1 MQTENRKLTLK
12 NYIGYGTM
20 DLFGGGAFA
29 IIGAWMLYFFITYC
43 GLTPVEAGS
52 IIAIARII
60 DAIASPIMGHITD
73 NFGRTKLGKK
83 FGRRRFFLLVGS
95 PLMVIY
101 SLLWISDMNY
111 WYYLTVYI
119 LLEFLAAMVLIPFET
134 LGAEMTND
142 FNARTKLSTIRL
154 IYSGLG
160 TFLATFIPGRLFEI
174 FGKDSPQV
182 FLYNGIIFTFI
193 FMAALLITHR
203 TTWERKIEEDMIE
216 PDGVEKAP
224 AIESIKKVIIDLTST
239 FRIRSFR
246 QHLTMYI
253 CSFTAMDILNAVF
266 VYFVVFSLNKDA
278 VLAADLLSIGSLL
291 QMVCTILFGWL
302 VIKIGPAPSLKIS
315 YIAIITCIS
324 GYIFLYFTQP
334 TYMIIALY
342 AFSVILGIG
351 KSGLYYIPWNI
362 YTFIPDVDEMV
373 TRKRR
378 EGIFAG
384 IMTFTRKSTTAL
396 ATFLVG
402 VILQETGF
410 VASATT
416 QSTTAINGIVG
427 ILFFGTVGLV
437 GISLVISFKF
447 KLSKKTHS
455 IMINEINRL
464 KNNGSMEQADN
475 ETRSVLKALTGWD
488 YEKLW
493 GNNNVGYQNKLQ
505 NLEQQDFKQQDMN

>member
-1 MQTENRKLTLK
+1 
-12 NYIGYGTM
+12 
-20 DLFGGGAFA
+20 
-29 IIGAWMLYFFITYC
+29 
-43 GLTPVEAGS
+43 
-52 IIAIARII
+52 
-60 DAIASPIMGHITD
+60 
-73 NFGRTKLGKK
+73 
-83 FGRRRFFLLVGS
+83 
-95 PLMVIY
+95 
-101 SLLWISDMNY
+101 
-111 WYYLTVYI
+111 
-119 LLEFLAAMVLIPFET
+119 
-134 LGAEMTND
+134 
-142 FNARTKLSTIRL
+142 
-154 IYSGLG
+154 
-160 TFLATFIPGRLFEI
+160 
-174 FGKDSPQV
+174 
-182 FLYNGIIFTFI
+182 
-193 FMAALLITHR
+193 
-203 TTWERKIEEDMIE
+203 
-216 PDGVEKAP
+216 
-224 AIESIKKVIIDLTST
+224 
-239 FRIRSFR
+239 
-246 QHLTMYI
+246 MYI

-315 YIAIITCIS
+315 YTAIITCIS

-402 VILQETGF
+402 VILQESGF

-464 KNNGSMEQADN
+464 KNNGSMEQADD

-493 GNNNVGYQNKLQ
+493 GNNNVGYQNKRQ
-505 NLEQQDFKQQDMN
+505 NFEQQDFKQQDMN

>member
-1 MQTENRKLTLK
+1 MKFANRKLTMK
-12 NYIGYGTM
+12 NFIGYGTM

-29 IIGAWMLYFFITYC
+29 IIGAWMLYFYITFC

-52 IIAIARII
+52 IIAIARIV
-60 DAIASPIMGHITD
+60 DAIASPLMGHITD

-83 FGRRRFFLLVGS
+83 FGRRRFFLLLGA

-101 SLLWISDMNY
+101 SLLWISDMSY
-111 WYYLTVYI
+111 WYYLVVYI

-134 LGAEMTND
+134 LGAEMTDD
-142 FNARTKLSTIRL
+142 FDERTKLSTIRL

-174 FGKDSPQV
+174 FGKDSPQA

-193 FMAALLITHR
+193 FMASLLITHR
-203 TTWERKIEEDMIE
+203 TTWERNIEEDITKPSATEKLPLIE
-216 PDGVEKAP
+216 TT
-224 AIESIKKVIIDLTST
+224 KKFIIDLSST
-239 FRIRSFR
+239 LRIKSFR

-266 VYFVVFSLNKDA
+266 VYFIVFSLNKDA
-278 VLAADLLSIGSLL
+278 VLASDLLSIGSLL
-291 QMVCTILFGWL
+291 QMVCTLLFGWL

-315 YIAIITCIS
+315 YFAIMTSIS

-342 AFSVILGIG
+342 ILSTLLGIG

-373 TRKRR
+373 TQRRR

-384 IMTFTRKSTTAL
+384 IMTFTRKSTTAI

-410 VASATT
+410 NANATT
-416 QSTTAINGIVG
+416 QSTTAVNGITS
-427 ILFFGTVGLV
+427 ILFFGTIGLIV
-437 GISLVISFKF
+437 ISLIVAFRF

-455 IMINEINRL
+455 IMLAEINRL
-464 KNNGSMEQADN
+464 KANGTMEQAD
-475 ETRSVLKALTGWD
+475 EQTRMTLKALTGWE
-488 YEKLW
+488 YENLW
-493 GNNNVGYQNKLQ
+493 GNNNVGYQHPSTNFRKS
-505 NLEQQDFKQQDMN
+505 DFNQKDVN

>member
-73 NFGRTKLGKK
+73 NFGRSKLGEK

-160 TFLATFIPGRLFEI
+160 TFLATFI
-174 FGKDSPQV
+174 
-182 FLYNGIIFTFI
+182 

-203 TTWERKIEEDMIE
+203 TTWERKIEEDIIE
-216 PDGVEKAP
+216 PYGVEKVP
-224 AIESIKKVIIDLTST
+224 AIESIKKFIIDLTST

-246 QHLTMYI
+246 QHITMYI

-266 VYFVVFSLNKDA
+266 VYFIVFSLNKDA
-278 VLAADLLSIGSLL
+278 VLASDLLSIGSLL
-291 QMVCTILFGWL
+291 QMLCTLLFGWL

-334 TYMIIALY
+334 TFMIIALY

-402 VILQETGF
+402 VILQESGF

-464 KNNGSMEQADN
+464 KNNGSMEQADD

-488 YEKLW
+488 YENLW

-505 NLEQQDFKQQDMN
+505 NFEQQDFKQQDMN